1 MKYDVFISY
10 SRKDLNVVE
19 KFVKDLKARIPNL
32 TYWFDLTGIE
42 PAEEEFDEKI
52 IKAIENSSYVLYFL
66 SPNSMKSKWTK
77 EEVMYAKNCGK
88 KVIPVLLNGATLE
101 GWFLFRFGRVD
112 CIDLSKKEQVE
123 KMIKNLSA
131 WVDKET
137 DEDGLINNGEDNAGS
152 LEVDKET
159 SEFLSSSH
167 ESKIT
172 KSSELKSKVSQN
184 NKGKYY
190 SLKKWSLVS
199 FIVISLVGLI
209 IGVVNYPDKDDVHVD
224 KDDVHVD
231 KDDVHVDKDDVYVLE
246 VDGTENGH
254 DYVDLGLCVKWATCN
269 VGAKY
274 PEANGYYFAWGE
286 TSPKTTTYFWDT
298 YKWCEGSY
306 SKMSKYCT
314 DSDYG
319 NVDNK
324 TQLDLSDDAAH
335 ANWGGSWRM
344 PTEEEMIELEKK
356 CTWTWTTHNEF
367 NGYIV
372 KSKINGRSI
381 FLPAAGYRYDSSL
394 CGAGSGGVYWS
405 SSLNTDNPSCAS
417 GVFFNSSLVAWGN
430 NGRSDGQSVR
440 PVCP

>member
-19 KFVKDLKARIPNL
+19 KFVKDLKVRIPNL

-42 PAEEEFDEKI
+42 SGEEFDEKI
-52 IKAIENSSYVLYFL
+52 IKAIDNSSYVLYFL
-66 SPNSMKSKWTK
+66 SPNSMKSRWTK

-101 GWFLFRFGRVD
+101 GWFLFHFGRVD

-131 WVDKET
+131 WVDKNT
-137 DEDGLINNGEDNAGS
+137 DDDGLINNGEDNAGA
-152 LEVDKET
+152 LEVDEET
-159 SEFLSSSH
+159 SESLSSSH

-172 KSSELKSKVSQN
+172 KPTELKSKVSQN
-184 NKGKYY
+184 NKDKYY

-231 KDDVHVDKDDVYVLE
+231 KDDVHVDKDDVHVNKDDVYVLE

-286 TSPKTTTYFWDT
+286 TEPKSTYNWDT
-298 YKWCEGSY
+298 YKWCEGSD
-306 SKMSKYCT
+306 STMLKYCT

-344 PTEEEMIELEKK
+344 PTEEEMIELKKK
-356 CTWTWTTHNEF
+356 CTWTWTTHNDF
-367 NGYIV
+367 NGYILT
-372 KSKINGRSI
+372 SKINGRSI
-381 FLPAAGYRYDSSL
+381 FLPAAGFRSTNL
-394 CGAGSGGVYWS
+394 MNAGIHYHYWS
-405 SSLNTDNPSCAS
+405 SSLRTYRPKSAMSVSFEMRLDYRFY
-417 GVFFNSSLVAWGN
+417 GY
-430 NGRSDGQSVR
+430 SVR

>member
-131 WVDKET
+131 WVDKNT
-137 DEDGLINNGEDNAGS
+137 DDDGLINNGEDNAGS
-152 LEVDKET
+152 LEVDEET
-159 SEFLSSSH
+159 SESLSSSH
-167 ESKIT
+167 ELKIT
-172 KSSELKSKVSQN
+172 KPTGLKSKVSQN
-184 NKGKYY
+184 DKGKYY

-209 IGVVNYPDKDDVHVD
+209 IGVVNYP
-224 KDDVHVD
+224 D

-274 PEANGYYFAWGE
+274 PEANGNYFAWGE
-286 TSPKTTTYFWDT
+286 TSPKTTTYVWGT

-306 SKMSKYCT
+306 DTLTKYCT
-314 DSDYG
+314 NSLYST
-319 NVDNK
+319 VDNK

-344 PTEEEMIELEKK
+344 PTEEEMIELKKK

-381 FLPAAGYRYDSSL
+381 FLPAAGKRH
-394 CGAGSGGVYWS
+394 ANQSGEGDFGYYWS
-405 SSLNTDNPSCAS
+405 SSLGTYSSSRACLLFFAS
-417 GVFFNSSLVAWGN
+417 SSVDREEWDRFYGY
-430 NGRSDGQSVR
+430 SVR

>member
-19 KFVKDLKARIPNL
+19 KFVKDLKVRIPKL

-42 PAEEEFDEKI
+42 SGEEFDEKI
-52 IKAIENSSYVLYFL
+52 IKAIDNSAYVLYFL
-66 SPNSMKSKWTK
+66 SPNSMNSRWTK

-101 GWFLFRFGRVD
+101 GWLLFHFGRVD
-112 CIDLSKKEQVE
+112 CIDLSKKKQVE

-131 WVDKET
+131 WVDKNT
-137 DEDGLINNGEDNAGS
+137 DDDGLINNGEDNAGS
-152 LEVDKET
+152 LEVDEET
-159 SEFLSSSH
+159 SESLSSSH
-167 ESKIT
+167 ESKII
-172 KSSELKSKVSQN
+172 KSKVPLSN
-184 NKGKYY
+184 RGKYH

-209 IGVVNYPDKDDVHVD
+209 IGVVNYPDKDDV
-224 KDDVHVD
+224 
-231 KDDVHVDKDDVYVLE
+231 YVLE

-254 DYVDLGLCVKWATCN
+254 DYVDLGLSVKWATCN

-286 TSPKTTTYFWDT
+286 TEPKSTYSWGT
-298 YKWCEGSY
+298 YKWCEGSD
-306 SKMSKYCT
+306 STMSKYCT

-344 PTEEEMIELEKK
+344 PTEDEMIELKKK
-356 CTWTWTTHNEF
+356 CTWTWTTYNDF

-372 KSKINGRSI
+372 TSKINGRSI
-381 FLPAAGYRYDSSL
+381 FLPAAGFCIVFSLVYD
-394 CGAGSGGVYWS
+394 GSFGYYWS
-405 SSLNTDNPSCAS
+405 SSL
-417 GVFFNSSLVAWGN
+417 GMRRSSRACFLLFDSSSVDRDKYDRYYGLF
-430 NGRSDGQSVR
+430 VR